1 MSNFIVAAF
10 YKFADLPDFE
20 IMQKTLLS
28 LCQKHGLRGTILL
41 AKEGINGTISGTRS
55 GMDALAA
62 FFNEE
67 PRFVGMEYKES
78 QAETIPFYR
87 LKVRL
92 KKEIVTIGVP
102 TVNPNKEVGT
112 YVKPEDWNRLISD
125 PDVIVLDT
133 RNNYEVGIG
142 TFKMA
147 VNPETETFR
156 EFPNYVEKNL
166 GDYKDKKI
174 AMFCTGGI
182 RCEKASSYML
192 QEGFKEVYHLQGGI
206 LKYLETVKSEESLWE
221 GECFVFDNR
230 VAVTENV
237 KEGSF
242 DQCHACRYPVSAQDM
257 ESSHYQKGISC
268 PRCFDKLP
276 EKTRLRAVERQRQ
289 VEIATK
295 HNRPH
300 IGRVAHFDEKQH

>member
-10 YKFADLPDFE
+10 YKFAELPDFE
-20 IMQKTLLS
+20 DMQKTLLS
-28 LCQKHGLRGTILL
+28 LCQTHGIKGTILL
-41 AKEGINGTISGTRS
+41 AKEGINGTVSGPRS
-55 GMDALAA
+55 GIDALSA
-62 FFNEE
+62 FFQDE
-67 PRFVGMEYKES
+67 PRFSGMEYKES
-78 QAETIPFYR
+78 QADFIPFYR

-102 TVNPNKEVGT
+102 TVNPNKKVGT

-142 TFKMA
+142 TFKKA

-166 GDYKDKKI
+166 SDYKDKKI

-237 KEGSF
+237 EEGSF
-242 DQCHACRYPVSAQDM
+242 DQCHACRYPVSVQDM
-257 ESSHYQKGISC
+257 ESPKYQKGISC
-268 PRCFDKLP
+268 PRCFDTLP
-276 EKTRLRAVERQRQ
+276 EKTRLRAIERQRQ
-289 VEIATK
+289 VEIAAKSNQT
-295 HNRPH
+295 H
-300 IGRVAHFDEKQH
+300 IGRVAL

>member
-28 LCQKHGLRGTILL
+28 LCQKHDLRGTILL

-62 FFNEE
+62 FFKEE
-67 PRFVGMEYKES
+67 PRFVDMEYKES

-142 TFKMA
+142 TFKKA

-156 EFPNYVEKNL
+156 EVPNYVEKNL

-174 AMFCTGGI
+174 NGYKKQIKNIYDESTQLFVDG
-182 RCEKASSYML
+182 
-192 QEGFKEVYHLQGGI
+192 
-206 LKYLETVKSEESLWE
+206 LEKSE
-221 GECFVFDNR
+221 
-230 VAVTENV
+230 
-237 KEGSF
+237 K
-242 DQCHACRYPVSAQDM
+242 
-257 ESSHYQKGISC
+257 K
-268 PRCFDKLP
+268 
-276 EKTRLRAVERQRQ
+276 
-289 VEIATK
+289 
-295 HNRPH
+295 
-300 IGRVAHFDEKQH
+300 